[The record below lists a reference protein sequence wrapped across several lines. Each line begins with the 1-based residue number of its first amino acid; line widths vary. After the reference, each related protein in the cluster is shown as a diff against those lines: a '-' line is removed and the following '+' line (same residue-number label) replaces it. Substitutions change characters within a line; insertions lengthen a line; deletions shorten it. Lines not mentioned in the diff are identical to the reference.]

1 MIETRHRIRDEQ
13 GQTMAEFALVLPIFI
28 TLLFAIIQFGI
39 AFNNYVTLTDAARA
53 GARKG
58 AVSRNDSDPAATCQ
72 NYVKASAG
80 DLTPGSISVTCTPS
94 SGSWSPGNDVT
105 VDAQYPYS
113 INIFGMTLF
122 SGNLHTVMKERIE

>member
-1 MIETRHRIRDEQ
+1 MIEIKRRIREQQ
-13 GQTMAEFALVLPIFI
+13 GQTMTEFALVLPIFV

-58 AVSRNDSDPAATCQ
+58 AVSRFDSDPAATCQ
-72 NYVKASAG
+72 NFVKASAG
-80 DLTPGSISVTCTPS
+80 DLTPGSITVTCS
-94 SGSWSPGNDVT
+94 ASGGSWSPGNDVT

>member
-1 MIETRHRIRDEQ
+1 MT
-13 GQTMAEFALVLPIFI
+13 EFALVLPIFI

-58 AVSRNDSDPAATCQ
+58 AVSRMDSDPAGTCQ

-80 DLTPGSISVTCTPS
+80 DLTPGSISVTCS
-94 SGSWSPGNDVT
+94 ASGGSWSPGNDVT